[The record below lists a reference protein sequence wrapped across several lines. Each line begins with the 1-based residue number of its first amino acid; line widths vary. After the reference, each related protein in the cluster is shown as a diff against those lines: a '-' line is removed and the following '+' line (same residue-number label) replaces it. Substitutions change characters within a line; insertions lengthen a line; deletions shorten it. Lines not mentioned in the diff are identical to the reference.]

1 MTAGQVR
8 ELVDIAPSIQIQRT
22 QLLSPPRGPDPR
34 SIIQYR
40 GATAPR
46 RGPRR
51 APAHGASAE
60 RQQEKRT
67 RERDRGGAA
76 QRMPLKRSPR
86 PTPAVRLPPLQRS
99 PDKDRSPRVAPAGAG
114 VLEDG
119 LSMKRSVSPENVR
132 PPSGDGVCRPGA
144 RSVLQGGRRP
154 HCRRRKNQPKRR
166 SRGRDRG
173 DPRRSDW
180 RSRRERRGCSS
191 RRRRRRG
198 TRQTTWQLLER
209 RWWRASAWPT
219 ARRCTSGRP
228 GGNAGCLQGAAP
240 LCAAFGAGRAPEH
253 LLGDILA
260 TFESGPD
267 ERRVGGGSRPRR
279 GCPRGIFRSRRSKT
293 S

>member
-8 ELVDIAPSIQIQRT
+8 GLVDIAPSIQIQRT

-132 PPSGDGVCRPGA
+132 PPSGDGVCRPGV
-144 RSVLQGGRRP
+144 RSVLQGEDDARIADAAKISRNGARAAEISRIRAGP
-154 HCRRRKNQPKRR
+154 IGAR
-166 SRGRDRG
+166 SASVVGAQVVDAAAARDR
-173 DPRRSDW
+173 
-180 RSRRERRGCSS
+180 
-191 RRRRRRG
+191 
-198 TRQTTWQLLER
+198 Q
-209 RWWRASAWPT
+209 
-219 ARRCTSGRP
+219 
-228 GGNAGCLQGAAP
+228 
-240 LCAAFGAGRAPEH
+240 H
-253 LLGDILA
+253 
-260 TFESGPD
+260 
-267 ERRVGGGSRPRR
+267 GSY
-279 GCPRGIFRSRRSKT
+279 
-293 S
+293 